1 MNGYAFKYKGEWLQ
15 INIRVWVC
23 LFYTDLVKVQ
33 VHMCICVLIYINNGK
48 HKSRGGERV
57 EISSGV
63 RGVSWLRP
71 TYTRTSLITNKA
83 VSLPTVIVYKCGLV
97 GIAAAE
103 QP

>member
-1 MNGYAFKYKGEWLQ
+1 MNGYAFKYKEVWLQ
-15 INIRVWVC
+15 INIRVWIC
-23 LFYTDLVKVQ
+23 IPYTDLVKVQ

-48 HKSRGGERV
+48 HISPGGERV
-57 EISSGV
+57 EISCGV
-63 RGVSWLRP
+63 RGVSWLRL

-83 VSLPTVIVYKCGLV
+83 VSLPTVIVYKCGMA